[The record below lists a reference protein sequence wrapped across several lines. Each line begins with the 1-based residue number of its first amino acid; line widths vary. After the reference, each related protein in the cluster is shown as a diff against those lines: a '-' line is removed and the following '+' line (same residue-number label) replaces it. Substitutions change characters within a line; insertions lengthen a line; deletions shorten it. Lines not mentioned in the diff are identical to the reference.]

1 VQWTPIGTANHYV
14 IRRKMPYGRIR
25 LPLALLAV
33 LGASCTALDHSTTD
47 TTTTYIDLD
56 RPTVVA
62 FLPSSMRASR
72 HEDAPAAKEQ
82 VKAAIERTRACLG
95 EDYVSYHLVF
105 ADRIVVRSPGRE
117 ESFEI
122 ANVTPLVGALL
133 LRPDANARILFAG
146 GGPEALRR
154 MLRRA
159 ASDYFDK
166 KCDG

>member
-1 VQWTPIGTANHYV
+1 
-14 IRRKMPYGRIR
+14 MPSARPR
-25 LPLALLAV
+25 LHLASLALLV
-33 LGASCTALDHSTTD
+33 ASCTAIEHGTTD

-62 FLPSSMRASR
+62 FIPSSMRESR
-72 HEDAPAAKEQ
+72 DRDAPAASEQ

-95 EDYVSYHLVF
+95 ADYASYRLVF
-105 ADRIVVRSPGRE
+105 ADRIVVRAPGRE
-117 ESFEI
+117 ESFDI
-122 ANVTPLVGALL
+122 DNVTPLVGALL

-159 ASDYFDK
+159 ASDYFGK

>member
-1 VQWTPIGTANHYV
+1 MIA
-14 IRRKMPYGRIR
+14 
-25 LPLALLAV
+25 
-33 LGASCTALDHSTTD
+33 ASCSALDHATD
-47 TTTTYIDLD
+47 TTITYIDLD

-62 FLPSSMRASR
+62 FVPSSMRESLDVDTPTAI
-72 HEDAPAAKEQ
+72 EQ
-82 VKAAIERTRACLG
+82 IKAAVERTRACLG
-95 EDYVSYHLVF
+95 ATYASYRLVF
-105 ADRIVVRSPGRE
+105 TDRIVVRAPGRE

-159 ASDYFDK
+159 ASEYFGK
-166 KCDG
+166 KCDA